1 MQVLQKE
8 MKKNNDRIKYI
19 SLLCHCSKIHQILK
33 PVCSTLCLHYQPL
46 NLECFLKK
54 KSENGLFKKC
64 PICNIRMYDVAFDE
78 VFRGLVLKNLQ
89 AKSVKYD
96 SSGKIIEISNQE
108 V

>member
-1 MQVLQKE
+1 
-8 MKKNNDRIKYI
+8 
-19 SLLCHCSKIHQILK
+19 
-33 PVCSTLCLHYQPL
+33 
-46 NLECFLKK
+46 
-54 KSENGLFKKC
+54 
-64 PICNIRMYDVAFDE
+64 MYDVAFDE